1 MGHASEYSRKLVSA
15 EEAVRGT
22 VRHHASSP
30 PYLDEFPGQE
40 EEDEMYPV
48 IFPGLA
54 HAATCELG
62 REDLVHGNC
71 AGDRELHDQRLCTY
85 RQELTAPL
93 PALCLWRSSWPT

>member
-1 MGHASEYSRKLVSA
+1 MGHASEYSHKLVSA
-15 EEAVRGT
+15 EDAVRGT

-62 REDLVHGNC
+62 REDFATATVP
-71 AGDRELHDQRLCTY
+71 AIASCT
-85 RQELTAPL
+85 T
-93 PALCLWRSSWPT
+93 RSSAITD